1 MASQPDSLRAALS
14 AVVTALGGEERPG
27 QIAMAEA
34 VAAALDNNE
43 HVLVEAGTGTGKSV
57 GYIVPSLLF
66 GKRVVVAT
74 ATIALQRQLVH
85 RDLPRIADAMKPVL
99 GRRPSFAVLKG
110 RHNFLC
116 LERLNRAL
124 PDDSPEPVLFDTPTS
139 KLGKQAAFLR
149 TWADETETGD
159 RDDITDPI
167 DARVWRSV
175 SVSGRECV
183 GPLRCPFGEECFAER
198 AKAAAFAADI
208 VVTNHAMLAID
219 ALDGVP
225 LLPDHAAVIVDE
237 GHELVDRATT
247 AVTTELNA
255 ATVER
260 AVTMTRRLAGAD
272 AADRLA
278 DAADDLG
285 RALIHVVGN
294 DPVRLPVMPDAL
306 LLALA
311 AVRDASHRVLSSLT
325 QLPATDDAAEVA
337 VRARAKA
344 VATEVHDAAGRMI
357 SASANTD
364 VVWVSGA
371 QSPTLYLAPLSVAGL
386 LRLSLFE
393 RTPVV
398 ITSATLQVG
407 GGFSAMARSLGL
419 TGAGRPPS
427 EAVEPF
433 EASDEKG
440 ASADRWTALDVGSP
454 FDFSKQAILYVAAH
468 LPRPAPGG
476 PAPEALAEL
485 IELVAAAGGRTLAL
499 FSSWKAVETAEA
511 ALLGAGFDRPE
522 APLLVQRK
530 GEPPAPLVTRF
541 AAEPRSTLVGTM
553 SLWQG
558 VDVPGDTCTLVVID
572 KIPFPRPDDPLVSAR
587 SEAIDRSGGSG
598 FATVS
603 VPRASLLLAQGAG
616 RLIRSTS
623 DRGVVAVLDPR
634 LVTAGYAGLLR
645 AGLPAFW
652 MTTDADIVR
661 TSLRRLDELAT
672 ERATN
677 GAAIDEASDAALN
690 LAQDGDDASED

>member
-1 MASQPDSLRAALS
+1 
-14 AVVTALGGEERPG
+14 VVAALGGEERPG

-34 VAAALDNNE
+34 VAASLDNNE
-43 HVLVEAGTGTGKSV
+43 HLLIEAGTGTGKSV
-57 GYIVPSLLF
+57 GYIVPSLLQ

-85 RDLPRIADAMKPVL
+85 RDLPRIADALKPVL
-99 GRRPSFAVLKG
+99 GRRPTFAVLKG

-124 PDDSPEPVLFDTPTS
+124 PDDSPEPALFDSPTT

-159 RDDITDPI
+159 RDDIEDPI

-183 GPLRCPFGEECFAER
+183 GALRCPFGDECFAER
-198 AKAAAFAADI
+198 SKALAFASDI
-208 VVTNHAMLAID
+208 VITNHAVLAID
-219 ALDGVP
+219 ALDNVP

-247 AVTTELNA
+247 AVTLEINA
-255 ATVER
+255 QMVER
-260 AVTMTRRLAGAD
+260 AATMTRRLAGTEIS
-272 AADRLA
+272 DRLN

-285 RALIHVVGN
+285 RALIHIVSN
-294 DPVRLPVMPDAL
+294 DPIRLPAMPDAL
-306 LLALA
+306 IVSLAG
-311 AVRDASHRVLSSLT
+311 VRDAAHRVLTTLT
-325 QLPATDDAAEVA
+325 QLPQTDDAGEVA

-344 VATEVHDAAGRMI
+344 VATEVHDGAGRFI
-357 SASANTD
+357 SSSANND
-364 VVWVSGA
+364 VVWVSGV
-371 QSPTLYLAPLSVAGL
+371 QVPTLYLAPLSVSGL
-386 LRLSLFE
+386 LRKSLFE

-407 GGFSAMARSLGL
+407 GGFAAMARSLGL
-419 TGAGRPPS
+419 TSGGRAPDAP
-427 EAVEPF
+427 VEPF
-433 EASDEKG
+433 EPSDEQG
-440 ASADRWTALDVGSP
+440 ADASRWTALDVGSP

-468 LPRPAPGG
+468 LPRPIPGG

-485 IELVAAAGGRTLAL
+485 IDLVAAAGGRTLAL
-499 FSSWKAVETAEA
+499 FSSWKGVEVAEE
-511 ALLGAGFDRPE
+511 ALTGAGLDNPD

-530 GEPPAPLVTRF
+530 GEPPGPLVKRF
-541 AAEPRSTLVGTM
+541 AAEPASTLIGTM

-572 KIPFPRPDDPLVSAR
+572 KIPFPRPDDPVTAAR
-587 SEAIDRSGGSG
+587 SEAVDRSGGSG
-598 FATVS
+598 FASVS

-652 MTTDADIVR
+652 MTTDAAIVKE
-661 TSLRRLDELAT
+661 SLRRLDEAAKAHLANGIGV
-672 ERATN
+672 ATDD
-677 GAAIDEASDAALN
+677 ATVTASD
-690 LAQDGDDASED
+690 